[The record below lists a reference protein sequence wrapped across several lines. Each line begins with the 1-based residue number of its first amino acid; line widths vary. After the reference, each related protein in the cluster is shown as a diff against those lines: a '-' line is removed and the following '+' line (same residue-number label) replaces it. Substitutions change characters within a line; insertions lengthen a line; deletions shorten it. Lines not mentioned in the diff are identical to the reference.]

1 MKCSHENLSKIQLDL
16 SLVQASTP
24 ECLEL
29 GMKQLFC
36 QVVRVLAVVE
46 EGKDVGLTVDK
57 CAVTRKFQPKNSSYQ
72 FIKQELIWNDSC

>member
-16 SLVQASTP
+16 SLVQACTP

-36 QVVRVLAVVE
+36 QEVRVLAVVE
-46 EGKDVGLTVDK
+46 EGKGVGLTVDK
-57 CAVTRKFQPKNSSYQ
+57 CAVIRKFQPKNSSYQ
-72 FIKQELIWNDSC
+72 FIKQELIWND